1 MQEVAFEVSELIS
14 LLLIASV
21 VAVAVKYIRLPYTIA
36 LVLVGLLVGS
46 LRIFPEIPLSEEI
59 IFYLV
64 LPPLLFEGA
73 VNMDL
78 AHLRRNLKP
87 IAALAVAG
95 VVISVALVG
104 YLLHLLLELP
114 LPLALLFGAMITP
127 TDPVSVL
134 ATFKSLGVPKRL
146 STIVEGESIF
156 NDGTG
161 VVIFA
166 IILEM
171 LRSGELEVAQG
182 VAKFLLVCA
191 GGAAV
196 GFLLGYT
203 AYKVLAYIDDH
214 LIEVTITLI
223 LAFSSF
229 IIAEHF
235 HTSGVIAVVASGLV
249 IGNYGRLF
257 SMSPSTRLALITF
270 WDFAVFIV
278 NSLIFL
284 LIGLDIHPEKLLS
297 YAREVIITIA
307 VVLVARALAVYPL
320 LNILNLKLRSKI
332 PLLWQHVIFWGGLH
346 GTIPVAL
353 ALGLEKDFPMREF
366 LASLTFGVVLFS
378 LVFQGLSIEF
388 FVRRSS
394 LVRKHEKRLVYEE
407 KLARAIAVKAARK
420 EIESMLEKGEISQKI
435 AEGLISELEDA
446 SKKLSREIAALVDE
460 DGIIQK
466 EERFAAL
473 RRSLEAKKSAV
484 RDAVVRGLI
493 GEEVGR
499 RVIEEIDAELDL
511 LYQKRG

>member
-1 MQEVAFEVSELIS
+1 MQEVAFELSELIS

-46 LRIFPEIPLSEEI
+46 LRILPEIPLSEEI

-78 AHLRRNLKP
+78 SHLRRNIKP
-87 IAALAVAG
+87 IALLAVAG
-95 VVISVALVG
+95 VVISVTLVG
-104 YLLHLLLELP
+104 YFLHLLLSIP
-114 LPLALLFGAMITP
+114 FPLALLFGAMITP

-146 STIVEGESIF
+146 ATIVEGESIF

-171 LRSGELEVAQG
+171 FRSGELNVAQG
-182 VAKFLLVCA
+182 VAKFLFVCA

-196 GFLLGYT
+196 GLLLGYA

-229 IIAEHF
+229 ILAEHL
-235 HTSGVIAVVASGLV
+235 HTSGVIAVVASGLI
-249 IGNYGRLF
+249 IGNYGKLF
-257 SMSPSTRLALITF
+257 SMSPSTRVALITF

-284 LIGLDIHPEKLLS
+284 IIGIDIHPEKLLS
-297 YAREVIITIA
+297 YAREVAIAIA
-307 VVLVARALAVYPL
+307 VVLAARALAVYPL
-320 LNILNLKLRSKI
+320 LNLLNLKLRSKI

-353 ALGLEKDFPMREF
+353 ALGLEKDFPMREL
-366 LASLTFGVVLFS
+366 LASMTFGVVLFS
-378 LVFQGLSIEF
+378 LVFQGLSIEVM
-388 FVRRSS
+388 VRRSS
-394 LVRKHEKRLVYEE
+394 LVKKHEMRLEYEE
-407 KLARAIAVKAARK
+407 KLAFAIANKAARR
-420 EIESMLEKGEISQKI
+420 EIESMVDKGEISQKI
-435 AEGLISELEDA
+435 ARELISELEDEA
-446 SKKLSREIAALVDE
+446 KKLSREIAQLVE
-460 DGIIQK
+460 KDGGIQK

-484 RDAVVRGLI
+484 REAIVRGLVSEEI
-493 GEEVGR
+493 GR
-499 RVIEEIDAELDL
+499 KVIEEIDAELDL
-511 LYQKRG
+511 LYQERS